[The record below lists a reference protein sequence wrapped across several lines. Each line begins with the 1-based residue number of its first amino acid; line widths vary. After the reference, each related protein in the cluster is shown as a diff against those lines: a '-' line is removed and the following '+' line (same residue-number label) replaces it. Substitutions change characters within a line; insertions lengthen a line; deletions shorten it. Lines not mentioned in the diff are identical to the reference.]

1 MVGGNSQYAARLLSE
16 LLNLLDL
23 TGKLIGERLLEGL
36 KEEEEAISK
45 ESSKHVN

>member
-1 MVGGNSQYAARLLSE
+1 MVGSNSKYAVRLLSE

-23 TGKLIGERLLEGL
+23 TGKLIGERFLEGL
-36 KEEEEAISK
+36 KEEAISK

>member
-36 KEEEEAISK
+36 KEEAISK

>member
-1 MVGGNSQYAARLLSE
+1 MVGSNSKYAVRLLSE

-36 KEEEEAISK
+36 KEEDISK
-45 ESSKHVN
+45 ENSKYDN